1 MMTSLAVDVTTF
13 PRQLRDLV
21 EEAARAGE
29 VVLTRGGEAVAKIVP
44 VSAKRPRKPGS
55 ARGQI
60 HMADDFDE
68 TPEDFRDYV

>member
-1 MMTSLAVDVTTF
+1 MNVTA
-13 PRQLRDLV
+13 RQLRDVV

-29 VVLTRGGEAVAKIVP
+29 VVPTRDGEVVAKIVAIP
-44 VSAKRPRKPGS
+44 AKRPRQPGS